1 MTALPWRQRS
11 DSATSGGPD
20 AVGTGED
27 EPDRGDLGEGD
38 LRSHVV
44 PLHHG
49 PVRSDVRSD
58 ARGATRGDARE
69 ATRGRRAS
77 MTDRTLAVRRA
88 RENAART
95 DDAEATGRH
104 HDRGKLTARERIEL
118 LLDEGSFTEV
128 ATFRR
133 HDAVGFGIEQRRPY
147 TDGVVTGWGTV
158 HGRQVF
164 VYAHDARIFGGSL
177 GSAHAQKIHH
187 VMDLAMSVGAPVVG
201 LNDGAGARI
210 QEGVAALAGYGG
222 IFRRNVKA
230 SGVIPQIS
238 VILGACAGG
247 ASYSPALTD
256 FVFMVNP
263 TAKMYITG
271 PDVIEAVTG
280 EAVTH
285 DHLGGATTH
294 ATRSGVASFVY
305 ESEQT
310 CLEEVRYLLSLLPAN
325 HREQPPA
332 YACDDDPERSC
343 DRLLQLVPSDPRQ
356 PYDVLDVLA
365 EVVDNGELMEVHEHW
380 AVNIVCALARIDG
393 RVVGVVGNQPR
404 VKAGVLD
411 IDASH
416 KAARF
421 VATCDAFNI
430 PLVTFVDVPGFL
442 PGVDQEHA
450 GIIRHGAK
458 LLYAYCRATVPRIQ
472 VVLRKAYGGAYI
484 VMDSTSIGADLS
496 FAWPTNEIAV
506 MGPDA
511 AARIVHRRD
520 IQAAADPE
528 RLGER
533 LSSEYAD
540 QLMHPFHAAEK
551 GFVDEVIDPR
561 DTRRVIVQSLRML
574 STKLRP
580 ADARGNPPI

>member
-1 MTALPWRQRS
+1 MTALP
-11 DSATSGGPD
+11 
-20 AVGTGED
+20 
-27 EPDRGDLGEGD
+27 
-38 LRSHVV
+38 LRSSEHRPAEVV
-44 PLHHG
+44 PLHHR
-49 PVRSDVRSD
+49 PVHTTAPADSHDR
-58 ARGATRGDARE
+58 RG
-69 ATRGRRAS
+69 S
-77 MTDRTLAVRRA
+77 MTDRAVALRQA
-88 RENAART
+88 RDNAART
-95 DDAEATGRH
+95 DDAGATGRQH
-104 HDRGKLTARERIEL
+104 ARGKLTARERIAL
-118 LLDEGSFTEV
+118 LLDKGSFTEV

-133 HDAVGFGIEQRRPY
+133 HDAVGFGIERRRPY

-158 HGRQVF
+158 HGRRVF
-164 VYAHDARIFGGSL
+164 VYAHDPRIFGGSL
-177 GSAHAQKIHH
+177 GSAHAEKIQH
-187 VMDLAMSVGAPVVG
+187 VMDLALSVGAPIVG

-222 IFRRNVKA
+222 IFRRNVQA

-238 VILGACAGG
+238 VVLGACAGG

-263 TAKMYITG
+263 TAQMYITG

-280 EAVTH
+280 ESVTH
-285 DHLGGATTH
+285 DHLGGAVTH
-294 ATRSGVASFVY
+294 ATKSGVASFIY
-305 ESEQT
+305 DSEQT

-332 YACDDDPERSC
+332 YATDDDPERSC
-343 DRLLQLVPSDPRQ
+343 DRLLHLVPSDPRK
-356 PYDVLDVLA
+356 PYDVRAVLA
-365 EVVDNGELMEVHEHW
+365 EVVDDGELMEVHQRW
-380 AVNIVCALARIDG
+380 AANIVCALARIDG
-393 RVVGVVGNQPR
+393 LVVGVVGNQPQ

-411 IDASH
+411 IEASH

-421 VATCDAFNI
+421 VASCDAFNI

-496 FAWPTNEIAV
+496 FAWPSNEIAV

-520 IQAAADPE
+520 LEAAADPE
-528 RLGER
+528 RLGKR
-533 LSSEYAD
+533 LSAEYAD

-561 DTRRVIVQSLRML
+561 DTRRVIVAALRML
-574 STKLRP
+574 STKQRP
-580 ADARGNPPI
+580 SEPRGNPPI